1 MDNQNTIANFSVW
14 IETVNSVNTE
24 KREKRLRQYLE
35 THPNLE
41 IQTEDAYFRLLES
54 LDHERY
60 WE

>member
-1 MDNQNTIANFSVW
+1 MNSENTFPHFSVW
-14 IETVNSVNTE
+14 VENVNSANAGKKE
-24 KREKRLRQYLE
+24 KTIRQYIE

-41 IQTEDAYFRLLES
+41 IQTEDEYFRLLES